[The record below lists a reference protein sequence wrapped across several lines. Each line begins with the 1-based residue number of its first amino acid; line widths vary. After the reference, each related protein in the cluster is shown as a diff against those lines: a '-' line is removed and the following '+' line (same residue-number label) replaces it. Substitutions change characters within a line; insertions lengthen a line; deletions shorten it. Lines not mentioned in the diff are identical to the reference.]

1 MHDVTH
7 VPLIGSSGTL
17 FANLT
22 TLNASESCLRRGWGS
37 KPLSLPLNRG
47 DGASDCFQ
55 DLQTAD
61 PKAHTA
67 NIKKAICDLVQHLR
81 RDIDKIAEPKAR
93 ALFETS
99 FEVFTI

>member
-1 MHDVTH
+1 MERVM
-7 VPLIGSSGTL
+7 
-17 FANLT
+17 
-22 TLNASESCLRRGWGS
+22 
-37 KPLSLPLNRG
+37 SL
-47 DGASDCFQ
+47 Q

-81 RDIDKIAEPKAR
+81 RDIDKVEEPKAQ

-99 FEVFTI
+99 AEVLQGLVTAPAKGILAPICQCVRSGSLGATMTKTLRYPEVTENIRKAEG